1 VRDLEKIRQD
11 ESTHRQ
17 VFIMSRKHSVSTCA
31 LIGACSSPPARV
43 SSAQASFSPVN
54 WFGLARR
61 ILGFVVLVG
70 LVEMWME
77 SAEPELQPQP
87 DAEIWVARAADY
99 AAVDSV
105 LFAPDGKT
113 IASVS
118 SNAHAILW
126 DVVTGQR
133 SEAQPEGADR
143 IRSVAFSPDG
153 RTLAGGSLDG
163 TVILWDMKSLEV
175 RSKIRAHTSA
185 IKALAFSPYGE
196 MLASGSTDGTLILWR
211 ATAAGYSWIH
221 QLRTSASVV
230 SIAFSPD
237 GASLATS
244 HGNGEV
250 RIRDV
255 VAPRYSSIV
264 VRFSSDPCGLA
275 FSPDGSTLATSGRS
289 SSSILLWDLP
299 ARRER
304 ANLVGPAKG
313 VQTLAF
319 SPDGRNLIVAGSDG
333 ALQLKDLIAGR
344 DYSIAQGNR
353 DRIWSV
359 AFSPD
364 GRSLATAG
372 NDHCVRLWDVAKLT
386 LARNDQA
393 VPQLRLERGHRPL
406 N

>member
-1 VRDLEKIRQD
+1 
-11 ESTHRQ
+11 
-17 VFIMSRKHSVSTCA
+17 MSRQHCVSTGA
-31 LIGACSSPPARV
+31 LIGACSSPTARF
-43 SSAQASFSPVN
+43 SSAQTRFSPVN
-54 WFGLARR
+54 WSGLASR
-61 ILGFVVLVG
+61 ILGFVLLVG

-77 SAEPELQPQP
+77 SAEPEPQP
-87 DAEIWVARAADY
+87 DAEIWVTRAADY

-105 LFAPDGKT
+105 IFAPDGKT
-113 IASVS
+113 IASVGS
-118 SNAHAILW
+118 SNHAVLW
-126 DVVTGQR
+126 DVATGQR

-143 IRSVAFSPDG
+143 VRSLAFSPDG

-163 TVILWDMKSLEV
+163 TVILWDMKSLKV
-175 RSKIRAHTSA
+175 RSKIRAHTSP
-185 IKALAFSPYGE
+185 IKALVFSPYGE
-196 MLASGSTDGTLILWR
+196 MLASGSADGTLVLWR
-211 ATAAGYSWIH
+211 STAAGYSWIH

-250 RIRDV
+250 RIREV

-264 VRFSSDPCGLA
+264 VRLSSYPGGLA
-275 FSPDGSTLATSGRS
+275 FSPDGSTLAAS
-289 SSSILLWDLP
+289 SRFSSTILLWDLP

-304 ANLVGPAKG
+304 ANLVGPATG
-313 VQTLAF
+313 VQALAF
-319 SPDGRNLIVAGSDG
+319 SPDGNNLIVAGGDG
-333 ALQLKDLIAGR
+333 TLQLKDLIAGR
-344 DYSIAQGNR
+344 EYPIAQGHG

-364 GRSLATAG
+364 GRFLVSAG

-393 VPQLRLERGHRPL
+393 VPQLRLERGHRPP